1 MENTNT
7 TSSAPVTIP
16 TAKER
21 LEQLETKTS
30 NLEKFATGIGTGM
43 NLVDKELTAHKS
55 TMANLAKG
63 LEAASEL
70 IAATLTVLGEETKT
84 KVLDFVKEIHA
95 KNLTEKAQS
104 ARNAVTDLVTKG
116 QIVETLN
123 VDPNSLIILS
133 EYDKENNK
141 IGTGYVPVWFSEIN
155 PEIAAKL
162 IGKGV
167 GKKLE
172 VPDGIVEVVQVFTK
186 VETSPANQTEVA

>member
-167 GKKLE
+167 GEKLE